1 MQCIRS
7 YGHLTHTWNTACN
20 AGTLPFE
27 IGCSSMEKGSEK
39 GDKDDHRQRMA
50 PVKRMTK
57 YSKTL

>member
-1 MQCIRS
+1 
-7 YGHLTHTWNTACN
+7 
-20 AGTLPFE
+20 
-27 IGCSSMEKGSEK
+27 MEEGSEK